1 MDSSKLEK
9 FATAARVTLLDQM
22 AGLVTQALNDP
33 KIAAEYPNDVIG
45 LRAAVS
51 EHGETWVADTAAHT
65 WFNRLTAA
73 RFMDVRGFSGPYRVV
88 SPAADSA
95 SNLPEILLRAQSG
108 EFGDEISERTRSEVS
123 ALLSG
128 RRTSVNPELEAYAL
142 LLRAMFVAWYPSM
155 PEVFTGPADWIR
167 LLVPADL
174 LAPTSVR
181 ERAVAVMDDD
191 ACATVEVV
199 GWLYQFYNS
208 DLKDEINKA
217 KVPIDAA
224 ELPAVTQLFTPHWI
238 VRYLVENSLGRLW
251 LRSRPNSA
259 LREHMPYFVEPI
271 EGQPDTGI
279 TVESP
284 EEIRLVDPACGSGHM
299 LTYAF
304 DLLFHIYEEA
314 GYART
319 EIPRKI
325 LANNLRGLEIDSR
338 AAQLASFALAMKARE
353 KDRRFLTRKT
363 DDGAPVRP
371 DIVRIEPLAFDGDDV
386 DLLTQGLDRDDR
398 TALESLLQSFVHA
411 DTFGSLIR
419 VDPVGMA
426 VLRRILTD
434 AEQSDGADTTV
445 EARREVLTRVRR
457 LYRQANAL
465 EDDQY
470 HVVVANP
477 PYLGSGNMGGM
488 LKGFAK
494 KHFSAAKSDLYAMF
508 MQRNSGIMTR
518 GGSVAMLTMHS
529 WMFLPSFKLVRAWL
543 EATLHVN
550 SAAHLGANAF
560 DTIDGEVV
568 QVVAFVMDGGP
579 RSDFHGKYFRLVDY
593 GSEVE
598 KSQAFLEAVDG
609 ASSIEYECSPIMLNS
624 IPDRPIIYWMPPA
637 MIDTFDMN
645 EPLSSVLSTRE
656 GLTTGDNDSFVR
668 RWHEV
673 SSVHFSRPEENLPGR
688 DEWRKRWYPYQK
700 GGAFRRWYGNH
711 SFLVDWQGDGVR
723 AKLNVTES
731 GRIRSHNY
739 NGEYAFKCGLTWS
752 DIASGSLAVRMV
764 PGGFMF
770 DATGPMGFPGNP
782 GHAKQLLGLL
792 NSTVASSIAGALAST
807 LHFKLGH
814 ILAIPT
820 PSDAVESSDVAG
832 WVDELIRIFRYDW
845 DLYERSWDY
854 RGSVLVQYDSGTNLD
869 ELANLRWLKSLASA
883 RDARDLEIRI
893 NSHFVDLYQ
902 LGKVL
907 EVDVPREHVALTG
920 NPYFRYVSN
929 KDVVRSD
936 GEYRTLFDQDLARE
950 LLSYAVGCIM
960 GRYSLD
966 KPGLIL
972 ADAGATIADFE
983 TKVPNAQFRP
993 DEDGIVPITATAY
1006 FEDDIVSRVH
1016 EFLSIAFGAEN
1027 LTANV
1032 SWIEHALGSG
1042 KRKDLRQYFLKDFYN
1057 DHLKMYSNRPIYWQV
1072 ASNSKQPSKGFN
1084 ALIYLHRYTPA
1095 TLGILRENYA
1105 NDMLDKQEARLTTIE
1120 HALDTADKAEATK
1133 LRKERDALTEMRRDL
1148 QDWVTTTLFPLS
1160 TAEIALD
1167 LDDGVKQNYP
1177 KLGAVLKSV
1186 KGLS

>member
-33 KIAAEYPNDVIG
+33 KIAAEYPNDVTG

-128 RRTSVNPELEAYAL
+128 RRTSENPELEAYTL

-181 ERAVAVMDDD
+181 ERAVTVMDDD

-319 EIPRKI
+319 EIPQKI
-325 LANNLRGLEIDSR
+325 LTHNLRGLEIDSR

-353 KDRRFLTRKT
+353 KDRRFLTRKV
-363 DDGAPVRP
+363 DGAPVRP
-371 DIVRIEPLAFDGDDV
+371 DIVRIEPLTFDGDDV
-386 DLLTQGLDRDDR
+386 ELLARGLCRDDR
-398 TALESLLQSFVHA
+398 AALESLLQAFVYA

-434 AEQSDGADTTV
+434 AEQSDGADTTF
-445 EARREVLTRVRR
+445 EARREVLVRARR
-457 LYRQANAL
+457 LYRQADAL

-477 PYLGSGNMGGM
+477 PYLGSGNMGGQ
-488 LKGFAK
+488 LSDFAK
-494 KHFSAAKSDLYAMF
+494 ARFPETKADLYAMF
-508 MQRNSGIMTR
+508 IERNAELARPS
-518 GGSVAMLTMHS
+518 GSVAMVTMQS
-529 WMFLPSFKLVRAWL
+529 WMFLTSYRKFRARLPEWGHIV
-543 EATLHVN
+543 TM
-550 SAAHLGANAF
+550 AHLGARGF
-560 DTIDGEVV
+560 DSIGGEVV
-568 QVVAFVMDGGP
+568 QTTAFVVDIASRRTGNGQ
-579 RSDFHGKYFRLVDY
+579 FFRLVE
-593 GSEVE
+593 GRSEEE
-598 KSQAFLEAVDG
+598 KRSCLVQANNAQGDARIRFVSSMNEFEAVP
-609 ASSIEYECSPIMLNS
+609 ESPIV
-624 IPDRPIIYWMPPA
+624 YW
-637 MIDTFDMN
+637 
-645 EPLSSVLSTRE
+645 LSDGLRSSFHSHSLLGSVANVVN
-656 GLTTGDNDSFVR
+656 GLTTGKNERFVR
-668 RWHEV
+668 QWHEV
-673 SSVHFSRPEENLPGR
+673 AISRFTSKCLSEEDSRNV
-688 DEWRKRWYPYQK
+688 EFRWFPYNK
-700 GGAFRRWYGNH
+700 GGQFRRWFGNM
-711 SFLVDWQGDGVR
+711 SEVVDWQDAGRRIESFGHSFPRSRSFYFRPSISWSKVGTGDTSFRYFPPGFVFDV
-723 AKLNVTES
+723 AGMSIFPEQGIS
-731 GRIRSHNY
+731 FSH
-739 NGEYAFKCGLTWS
+739 
-752 DIASGSLAVRMV
+752 
-764 PGGFMF
+764 
-770 DATGPMGFPGNP
+770 
-782 GHAKQLLGLL
+782 LLGYL
-792 NSTVASSIAGALAST
+792 NSTCASETVAALSPTINVEAGQVRNLPVIADVLDDVCECVDRLVSIFRSDWNARECSWDFVSHPTIGLGCSDLVEASGILWGNSIAIAEEARSLEQRNNELFARAYGLQAEVPVAVSIDKVSVT
-807 LHFKLGH
+807 LNPH
-814 ILAIPT
+814 
-820 PSDAVESSDVAG
+820 
-832 WVDELIRIFRYDW
+832 FRYRPSNS
-845 DLYERSWDY
+845 RS
-854 RGSVLVQYDSGTNLD
+854 R
-869 ELANLRWLKSLASA
+869 
-883 RDARDLEIRI
+883 
-893 NSHFVDLYQ
+893 
-902 LGKVL
+902 
-907 EVDVPREHVALTG
+907 REE
-920 NPYFRYVSN
+920 
-929 KDVVRSD
+929 
-936 GEYRTLFDQDLARE
+936 EYRALFDQDLARE

-966 KPGLIL
+966 EPGLIL
-972 ADAGATIADFE
+972 ADAGSTIADFE
-983 TKVPNAQFRP
+983 VKVPNSRFRP
-993 DEDGIVPITATAY
+993 DDDGIVPITENEY
-1006 FEDDIVSRVH
+1006 FPDDILSRIR
-1016 EFLSIAFGAEN
+1016 EFLSVAFGEEN

-1032 SWIEHALGSG
+1032 SWIEHALGLG
-1042 KRKDLRQYFLKDFYN
+1042 KRKDLRQYFLKDFYA

-1072 ASNSKQPSKGFN
+1072 SSNSKQPNKGFN
-1084 ALIYLHRYTPA
+1084 ALVYLHRYTPT
-1095 TLGILRENYA
+1095 TLGIVRENYA
-1105 NDMLDKQEARLTTIE
+1105 NDMLDKQEARLTTIA
-1120 HALDTADKAEATK
+1120 HALDTADKSEA
-1133 LRKERDALTEMRRDL
+1133 RDL
-1148 QDWVTTTLFPLS
+1148 IKEQDELTRVRREVQDWVTTTLFPLS

-1177 KLGAVLKSV
+1177 KLGAVLKYV

>member
-22 AGLVTQALNDP
+22 AGLVTQALSDP
-33 KIAAEYPNDVIG
+33 KIAAEYPNDVAG
-45 LRAAVS
+45 LRAAVA

-88 SPAADSA
+88 SPAGGSA

-108 EFGDEISERTRSEVS
+108 EFGDEVPERTRSEVS

-128 RRTSVNPELEAYAL
+128 RRTSANAQLEAYAL

-191 ACATVEVV
+191 ACETVEVV

-251 LRSRPNSA
+251 LRSRPTSG

-271 EGQPDTGI
+271 EGQPDTGV

-284 EEIRLVDPACGSGHM
+284 EEIRVVDPACGSGHM

-319 EIPRKI
+319 EIPQKI
-325 LANNLRGLEIDSR
+325 LTHNLRGLEIDSR

-353 KDRRFLTRKT
+353 KDRRFFTPKS
-363 DDGAPVRP
+363 GAPVRP
-371 DIVRIEPLAFDGDDV
+371 DIVRIEPLAFDGDDIE
-386 DLLTQGLDRDDR
+386 LLARGLDRDDR
-398 TALESLLQSFVHA
+398 AALEALLQSFVYA

-419 VDPVGMA
+419 VDAVGMA
-426 VLRRILTD
+426 VLRRILID
-434 AEQSDGADTTV
+434 AEQNEGGDTTV
-445 EARREVLTRVRR
+445 EARREVLARARR

-477 PYLGSGNMGGM
+477 PYLGSGNMGDLLKSWMKHAYPSAKNDLITGFMARAAEICVQSGNWGM
-488 LKGFAK
+488 IVLP
-494 KHFSAAKSDLYAMF
+494 
-508 MQRNSGIMTR
+508 
-518 GGSVAMLTMHS
+518 S
-529 WMFLPSFKLVRAWL
+529 WMFLKTFTDFRANFLAYSQIDSFLHLGRGVFGADFGSCAFVVTNCAALPQRKAEFRRLFERHVEVRAVDAIEQL
-543 EATLHVN
+543 FL
-550 SAAHLGANAF
+550 
-560 DTIDGEVV
+560 DGQSGVFFAR
-568 QVVAFVMDGGP
+568 Q
-579 RSDFHGKYFRLVDY
+579 
-593 GSEVE
+593 SEFSNIPE
-598 KSQAFLEAVDG
+598 
-609 ASSIEYECSPIMLNS
+609 SPIV
-624 IPDRPIIYWMPPA
+624 YW
-637 MIDTFDMN
+637 
-645 EPLSSVLSTRE
+645 LSDSMRKVFRDGTRL
-656 GLTTGDNDSFVR
+656 G
-668 RWHEV
+668 EV
-673 SSVHFSRPEENLPGR
+673 SSPRQGLATADNDRFIRQWFEVSSDRTSYDVSNR
-688 DEWRKRWYPYQK
+688 DEATRSNRKWFPFNK
-700 GGAFRRWYGNH
+700 GGAFRKWWGNQDYVVNWEADGSDVLGYVDPATGKQRSRPQNTEFYFRPCVSWSNVSSGAP
-711 SFLVDWQGDGVR
+711 SF
-723 AKLNVTES
+723 
-731 GRIRSHNY
+731 RSYPANSIFSHVGQAVFAEND
-739 NGEYAFKCGLTWS
+739 EDLTW
-752 DIASGSLAVRMV
+752 
-764 PGGFMF
+764 
-770 DATGPMGFPGNP
+770 
-782 GHAKQLLGLL
+782 LLGFL
-792 NSTVASSIAGALAST
+792 NSSVSERLLEILSPA
-807 LHFKLGH
+807 LHFEVGH
-814 ILAIPT
+814 IANLPVIDGDFHEIGPA
-820 PSDAVESSDVAG
+820 
-832 WVDELIRIFRYDW
+832 VDELVNIARADW
-845 DLYERSWDY
+845 NDYETSWEFE
-854 RGSVLVQYDSGTNLD
+854 RNPLVVLGFGQLD
-869 ELANLRWLKSLASA
+869 AASA
-883 RDARDLEIRI
+883 HKLFSGIQAACRAQEIERAN
-893 NSHFVDLYQ
+893 NSYFSGLY
-902 LGKVL
+902 GVSK
-907 EVDVPREHVALTG
+907 EVNSDVSIDRVTLTG
-920 NPYFRYVSN
+920 NPRFRYMP
-929 KDVVRSD
+929 KKGAARTED
-936 GEYRTLFDQDLARE
+936 EYRALFDLDLARE

-966 KPGLIL
+966 EPGLIL
-972 ADAGATIADFE
+972 ADAGSTMADYE
-983 TKVPNAQFRP
+983 AQVPNARFRP
-993 DEDGIVPITATAY
+993 DDDGIVPITENEY
-1006 FEDDIVSRVH
+1006 FPDDIVSRVRD
-1016 EFLSIAFGAEN
+1016 FLAVAFGEEN
-1027 LTANV
+1027 VTANV

-1042 KRKDLRQYFLKDFYN
+1042 KRKDLRQYFLKDFYS

-1072 ASNSKQPSKGFN
+1072 SSNSKQPSKGFN

-1095 TLGILRENYA
+1095 TLGIVRENYA
-1105 NDMLDKQEARLTTIE
+1105 NDMLDKQEARLTTIA

-1133 LRKERDALTEMRRDL
+1133 LRKEQATLTQMQREI

-1160 TAEIALD
+1160 TAEIELD

-1177 KLGAVLKSV
+1177 KLGAVLKYV

>member
-33 KIAAEYPNDVIG
+33 KIAAEYPNDVAA
-45 LRAAVS
+45 LRSAVA
-51 EHGETWVADTAAHT
+51 EHGEIWVADTAAHT

-73 RFMDVRGFSGPYRVV
+73 RFMDVRGFSGLYRVV
-88 SPAADSA
+88 SPAEGSA
-95 SNLPEILLRAQSG
+95 SNLPEILLKAQSG

-128 RRTSVNPELEAYAL
+128 RRTSANPELEAYAL
-142 LLRAMFVAWYPSM
+142 LLRAMFVAWYPAM

-251 LRSRPNSA
+251 LRSRPASG

-271 EGQPDTGI
+271 DGQADTGV

-319 EIPRKI
+319 EIPQKI
-325 LANNLRGLEIDSR
+325 LTHNLRGLEIDSR

-353 KDRRFLTRKT
+353 KDRRFLTRNV
-363 DDGAPVRP
+363 DGDPVRP
-371 DIVRIEPLAFDGDDV
+371 DIVRIEPLVFDGDDV
-386 DLLTQGLDRDDR
+386 ELLAQGLDREDR
-398 TALESLLQSFVHA
+398 AALEGLLQSFVHA

-426 VLRRILTD
+426 VLRRILID
-434 AEQSDGADTTV
+434 AEQSEGGDTTV
-445 EARREVLTRVRR
+445 EARREVITRARR
-457 LYRQANAL
+457 LYRQADAL

-477 PYLGSGNMGGM
+477 PYLGSGNMGGQ
-488 LKGFAK
+488 LSDFAK
-494 KHFSAAKSDLYAMF
+494 ARFPETKSDLYAMF
-508 MQRNSGIMTR
+508 IERNAELAR
-518 GGSVAMLTMHS
+518 PAGSVAMVTMQS
-529 WMFLPSFKLVRAWL
+529 WMFLTSYRKFRARLPEWGHL
-543 EATLHVN
+543 ATM
-550 SAAHLGANAF
+550 AHLGARGF
-560 DTIDGEVV
+560 DSIGGEVV
-568 QVVAFVMDGGP
+568 QTAAYVIDVASSPGSRGAF
-579 RSDFHGKYFRLVDY
+579 FRLVE
-593 GSEVE
+593 GRNESEKDTMLLKAVTDE
-598 KSQAFLEAVDG
+598 EAHNRYE
-609 ASSIEYECSPIMLNS
+609 ASIADFCHVPESPVV
-624 IPDRPIIYWMPPA
+624 YWISKA
-637 MIDTFDMN
+637 MAHTFN
-645 EPLSSVLSTRE
+645 VGTPLREVATPSV
-656 GLTTGDNDSFVR
+656 GLQTGDNERFLR
-668 RWHEV
+668 MWFEV
-673 SSVHFSRPEENLPGR
+673 SAGRTGFRMASREESR
-688 DEWRKRWYPYQK
+688 ASRKRWFPHNK
-700 GGAFRRWYGNH
+700 GGSFRKWWGNREYVINWEDDGRELWRFRPRSVIRNPDYYFDRMVTWSRISSVSAFRFDESSIPNDKAPFI
-711 SFLVDWQGDGVR
+711 SSDQGHLD
-723 AKLNVTES
+723 
-731 GRIRSHNY
+731 
-739 NGEYAFKCGLTWS
+739 
-752 DIASGSLAVRMV
+752 AVI
-764 PGGFMF
+764 GF
-770 DATGPMGFPGNP
+770 
-782 GHAKQLLGLL
+782 L
-792 NSTVASSIAGALAST
+792 NSTTADVLARALAPGFGMEVGIVASLPILPIDRTLVAGVTNELVVLFRDDWNSSEISWEFRM
-807 LHFKLGH
+807 LPIVGLGNGG
-814 ILAIPT
+814 LVESAE
-820 PSDAVESSDVAG
+820 SLWGDAVDVTLRSRELEQRNNRYFAELYGLQDEVPTDVA
-832 WVDELIRIFRYDW
+832 
-845 DLYERSWDY
+845 
-854 RGSVLVQYDSGTNLD
+854 LD
-869 ELANLRWLKSLASA
+869 RVSLT
-883 RDARDLEIRI
+883 R
-893 NSHFVDLYQ
+893 
-902 LGKVL
+902 
-907 EVDVPREHVALTG
+907 
-920 NPYFRYVSN
+920 NPYFRYAPN
-929 KDVVRSD
+929 KGAPRSEE
-936 GEYRTLFDQDLARE
+936 EYRTLFDQDLARE

-972 ADAGATIADFE
+972 ADAGFTIADFDA
-983 TKVPNAQFRP
+983 KVPNAQFRP
-993 DEDGIVPITATAY
+993 DEDGIIPITGAAY
-1006 FEDDIVSRVH
+1006 FLDDIVSRVH
-1016 EFLSIAFGAEN
+1016 EFLGVAFGEEN
-1027 LTANV
+1027 ITANV

-1042 KRKDLRQYFLKDFYN
+1042 KRKDLRQYFLKDFYA
-1057 DHLKMYSNRPIYWQV
+1057 DHLKMYSNRPIYWQ
-1072 ASNSKQPSKGFN
+1072 ASSHKQTEKGFN

-1120 HALDTADKAEATK
+1120 HALDTADKAEATR
-1133 LRKERDALTEMRRDL
+1133 LRKEQATLTEMRRDL

-1160 TAEIALD
+1160 TAEIELD

-1177 KLGAVLKSV
+1177 KLGAVLKYV
-1186 KGLS
+1186 RGLS